1 MASLWEYANPKKFI
15 QTTDRLL
22 PWLSVLAA
30 ITLVIGLIWG
40 LFFTNVDF
48 REGSTV

>member
-22 PWLSVLAA
+22 PWFSVLAA
-30 ITLVIGLIWG
+30 LTLVIGLVWG
-40 LFFTNVDF
+40 FFFTPDHL
-48 REGSTV
+48 RQG